1 MTDARIIAAYR
12 QLGGAYAAGAELG
25 ISATTVDRVLRA
37 HGFAATGRRRFT
49 PAEVQTL
56 VRAYQAGESVAQLA
70 ARLSE
75 DFPKVRRAPA
85 RAGVV
90 FTQDRD
96 GRRTPG
102 GTRRRWVRTPRG
114 RGRADRPAPRPRH
127 ASASDR
133 RQPWAV
139 SCVRLSGIE
148 AGQPTGHIERGSAI
162 RHLPPRTHVGSDEPA
177 RHVCR
182 DLAFKLLLAGPHSF
196 SHLQRLRY
204 HTFASPLCA
213 GMPCSHLFAIHK

>member
-102 GTRRRWVRTPRG
+102 GTRRRWVRTRAGEVERIVQLRARG
-114 RGRADRPAPRPRH
+114 MRQHQIADNLGRSVAF
-127 ASASDR
+127 
-133 RQPWAV
+133 
-139 SCVRLSGIE
+139 
-148 AGQPTGHIERGSAI
+148 
-162 RHLPPRTHVGSDEPA
+162 
-177 RHVCR
+177 VCR
-182 DLAFKLLLAGPHSF
+182 VLK
-196 SHLQRLRY
+196 Q
-204 HTFASPLCA
+204 ASR
-213 GMPCSHLFAIHK
+213 